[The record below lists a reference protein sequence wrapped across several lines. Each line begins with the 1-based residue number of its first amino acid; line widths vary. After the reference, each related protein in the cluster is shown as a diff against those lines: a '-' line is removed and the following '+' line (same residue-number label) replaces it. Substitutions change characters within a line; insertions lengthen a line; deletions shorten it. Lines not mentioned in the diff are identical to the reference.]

1 MATPY
6 TEVYE
11 YFLSKISDYSFL
23 NLTDQELED
32 DLRIYLRTSI
42 ANFDTAKSDLSNR
55 DELLKQFNDDLSDK
69 EIDILSSLMVVAYL
83 KPKLVTSET
92 YKLAMS
98 DNDYKIYSQ
107 ANHIKELTSLYQS
120 MKAEVDKMMTKF
132 SYRNINLTEDL
143 AQ

>member
-42 ANFDTAKSDLSNR
+42 SNFDTAKSDLSNR
-55 DELLKQFNDDLSDK
+55 DEILKQFSDDLSDK
-69 EIDILSSLMVVAYL
+69 ELDILSNLMVVAYL
-83 KPKLVTSET
+83 KSKLITSET

-107 ANHIKELTSLYQS
+107 ANHIKELSNLY
-120 MKAEVDKMMTKF
+120 KAMQTEADKMMTKF
-132 SYRNINLTEDL
+132 SYRNINLAEDL
-143 AQ
+143 A